1 MYRNVL
7 LTNENIIKTTSNI
20 FEGLSGNYLLPSIK
34 LAQDL
39 DLESTIGTELK
50 EELQKQVYNNR
61 FKNIYKTL
69 LDNYV
74 QPFLTYSSIVRLIP
88 IVSYK
93 IANAGVLTT
102 SDEKMN
108 PLSSNDIDK
117 VRNEYQHIADVY
129 KNRLQRF
136 LIEHSNEFAELN
148 SNSTIDKIKQ
158 NLYSSASCGVV
169 LGGGRGK
176 KIMG

>member
-7 LTNENIIKTTSNI
+7 LTNENIIKTTTNI
-20 FEGLSGNYLLPSIK
+20 FEGISGNYLLPSIK
-34 LAQDL
+34 LAMDI

-50 EELQKQVYNNR
+50 EELQKQVYGNN

-88 IVSYK
+88 TVSYK

-108 PLSSNDIDK
+108 PVSTNDIDK
-117 VRNEYQHIADVY
+117 VKAEYQHIADVY

-136 LIEHSNEFAELN
+136 LIANHNEFPELDK
-148 SNSTIDKIKQ
+148 NSTIDKIRQ

-169 LGGGRGK
+169 LGGSRGK
-176 KIMG
+176 KIIG

>member
-20 FEGLSGNYLLPSIK
+20 FEGISGNFLLPSVK
-34 LAQDL
+34 LAQDI
-39 DLESTIGTELK
+39 DLEGCIGTELK
-50 EELQKQVYNNR
+50 NELQKQVYENN
-61 FKNIYKTL
+61 FKNIYKSL

-74 QPFLTYSSIVRLIP
+74 QPFLTYSAIVRLIP
-88 IVSYK
+88 MVSYK
-93 IANAGVLTT
+93 IANAGVLST

-108 PLSSNDIDK
+108 SVSSTEVDK
-117 VRNEYQHIADVY
+117 VRSEYQHIADVY

-136 LIEHSNEFAELN
+136 LIEHSNEFPELDK
-148 SNSTIDKIKQ
+148 NSTIDKIRQ
-158 NLYSSASCGVV
+158 NLYSSASSGVV
-169 LGGGRGK
+169 LGGARGK

>member
-7 LTNENIIKTTSNI
+7 LTNENIIKSTTNI

-34 LAQDL
+34 LAQDI

-50 EELQKQVYNNR
+50 EELQKQVYGNN
-61 FKNIYKTL
+61 FKNAYKAL

-88 IVSYK
+88 TVAYK
-93 IANAGVLTT
+93 IGNAGVLST

-129 KNRLQRF
+129 KSRLQKY
-136 LIEHSNEFAELN
+136 LIEYHNEFPELD
-148 SNSTIDKIKQ
+148 SNSTVDKIRQ

-169 LGGGRGK
+169 LGGARGRK
-176 KIMG
+176 

>member
-20 FEGLSGNYLLPSIK
+20 FEGLSGNFLLPSIK
-34 LAQDL
+34 LAQDI
-39 DLESTIGTELK
+39 DLEGTIGTELK
-50 EELQKQVYNNR
+50 EELQKQVYNNS
-61 FKNIYKTL
+61 FKNVYKTL

-88 IVSYK
+88 TVAYK
-93 IANAGVLTT
+93 ITNAGVLST

-108 PLSSNDIDK
+108 PVSSNDVDK
-117 VRNEYQHIADVY
+117 VKNEYQHIADVY
-129 KNRLQRF
+129 KNRLQRY
-136 LIEHSNEFAELN
+136 LIEYRNEFPELDKN
-148 SNSTIDKIKQ
+148 GTYDKIKQ

-169 LGGGRGK
+169 LGNARGK
-176 KIMG
+176 KING

>member
-7 LTNENIIKTTSNI
+7 LTNENIIKTTTNI

-34 LAQDL
+34 LAMDI

-50 EELQKQVYNNR
+50 EELQKQVYNNS
-61 FKNIYKTL
+61 FKNTYKTL

-88 IVSYK
+88 TVAYK
-93 IANAGVLTT
+93 IANAGVLST
-102 SDEKMN
+102 SDEKMT
-108 PLSSNDIDK
+108 PLSTNDVDK

-129 KNRLQRF
+129 KNRLQRY
-136 LIEHSNEFAELN
+136 LIEYRNEFPELDKN
-148 SNSTIDKIKQ
+148 GTYDKIRQ

-169 LGGGRGK
+169 LGNARGK
-176 KIMG
+176 KING

>member
-7 LTNENIIKTTSNI
+7 LTNENIIKTTTNI

-34 LAQDL
+34 LAMDI

-50 EELQKQVYNNR
+50 EELQKQVYNNS
-61 FKNIYKTL
+61 FKNAYKAL

-74 QPFLTYSSIVRLIP
+74 QPFLTYSAIVRLIP
-88 IVSYK
+88 TVAYK
-93 IANAGVLTT
+93 IANAGVLST

-108 PLSSNDIDK
+108 PLSSNDVDK
-117 VRNEYQHIADVY
+117 VKNEYQHIADVY
-129 KNRLQRF
+129 KNRLQRY
-136 LIEHSNEFAELN
+136 LIEYSNDFPEL
-148 SNSTIDKIKQ
+148 SKNSTYDKIKQ

-176 KIMG
+176 KING